1 MQHDKEFII
10 ITFLWFSLLFHLLSL
25 SSPPRMGRTS
35 NGVTTTTKFVLA
47 RTIFDMQVLLF
58 TMLPPTQLP
67 LATTCRLLNLNP
79 MSLTYVKRYGKNL
92 GRWSQL
98 QNREEIPYGYTGHV
112 TIKLPYSC
120 SMTRLLI
127 VDLLLNSGKYTNDLS
142 YTSTM
147 SCFPPPYI
155 VLATCMG
162 KRLPHGLWQLEDQ
175 TGGPLQ

>member
-10 ITFLWFSLLFHLLSL
+10 ITFLWFSLLLHLLSL

-35 NGVTTTTKFVLA
+35 NGVTTTTKSVLA
-47 RTIFDMQVLLF
+47 RTVVDMLVLLF

-98 QNREEIPYGYTGHV
+98 QNREEIPYGYTGHE
-112 TIKLPYSC
+112 TIELPDSC
-120 SMTRLLI
+120 GMTRLLI
-127 VDLLLNSGKYTNDLS
+127 VDLLLNSEK
-142 YTSTM
+142 
-147 SCFPPPYI
+147 
-155 VLATCMG
+155 
-162 KRLPHGLWQLEDQ
+162 
-175 TGGPLQ
+175 